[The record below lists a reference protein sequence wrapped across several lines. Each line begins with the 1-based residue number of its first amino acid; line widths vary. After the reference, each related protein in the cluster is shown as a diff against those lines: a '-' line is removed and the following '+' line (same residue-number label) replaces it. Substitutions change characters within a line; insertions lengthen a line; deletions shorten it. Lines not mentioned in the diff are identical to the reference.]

1 MWAQYVTILAGIIM
15 FSLLDERTTEREY
28 LQLVIVCSFASLF
41 SWIYYLYWQK
51 LSGNYFLDIV
61 VNVLSDTKQIMYFF
75 LIIFFAWSSQIL
87 IYDRFFVF
95 QFKEEAKFFP
105 TITGSEMS
113 DAFINALSITIGY
126 DGNFEQI
133 QELTDYSAEKQE
145 TVYTYVQFINQAI
158 FWVAVIFCN
167 LLLNNLLIG
176 IMYDSYQR
184 LNEEAEK
191 VKNFSKIIVH
201 SDYISCCK
209 EDANITN
216 HDYVFVCESV
226 QPEVEDEGSIEGTN
240 KLVKELQQSVQKLTE
255 DVARISNNE
264 KPAAQGDAK
273 SKVQKAVSKINE

>member
-1 MWAQYVTILAGIIM
+1 VWAQYVTILAGIIM

-255 DVARISNNE
+255 DVARISE
-264 KPAAQGDAK
+264 KPAAQGEAK